1 VGSAYTFLL
10 PREKAPFFRMRKKVD
25 SKRVNPLEVT
35 EEEYA
40 NLMDRYS
47 LVLQELQASLVV
59 SDVFGEFDYIL
70 CETPPCRPLERTFR
84 ISSPSSS
91 MTQSLA
97 LTSLVA

>member
-1 VGSAYTFLL
+1 MVSDAQPCSLAFDSVGRTARAGAVGSAYTFLL

-25 SKRVNPLEVT
+25 SKKVNPLEVT

-59 SDVFGEFDYIL
+59 SGVWAVG
-70 CETPPCRPLERTFR
+70 
-84 ISSPSSS
+84 
-91 MTQSLA
+91 
-97 LTSLVA
+97 VG